1 MEICIRLIYLK
12 ERELGIVAHIKTL
25 VAENSAHLVDSLKS
39 ADYKALEIEFKGN
52 AQVEILVEGVVMGH
66 KRTRGSAARILNKNG
81 RLDLDEILGIE
92 IVSYL
97 ADYQASLYKCIL
109 DIGVD
114 YEVKVAAAIAGVR
127 IAQTV
132 KLFGQRKQRLR
143 QQAKRGCVD
152 GYLAPAGLE
161 HRAAHFKDI
170 ADIPLLELCKCILAD
185 IVYAHIDL
193 NTARA
198 VTDIDEVRLAHIA
211 S

>member
-1 MEICIRLIYLK
+1 M
-12 ERELGIVAHIKTL
+12 AHVKTL

-39 ADYKALEIEFKGN
+39 ADYKALEVEFKGN
-52 AQVEILVEGVVMGH
+52 AQVEVLVEGVVMGH

-132 KLFGQRKQRLR
+132 KLFGQREQ
-143 QQAKRGCVD
+143 
-152 GYLAPAGLE
+152 
-161 HRAAHFKDI
+161 
-170 ADIPLLELCKCILAD
+170 
-185 IVYAHIDL
+185 
-193 NTARA
+193 
-198 VTDIDEVRLAHIA
+198 
-211 S
+211 

>member
-1 MEICIRLIYLK
+1 M
-12 ERELGIVAHIKTL
+12 AHIKTL
-25 VAENSAHLVDSLKS
+25 VAENSAHLVDPLKS
-39 ADYKALEIEFKGN
+39 SDYKALEIEFKGN

-132 KLFGQRKQRLR
+132 ELFG
-143 QQAKRGCVD
+143 
-152 GYLAPAGLE
+152 
-161 HRAAHFKDI
+161 
-170 ADIPLLELCKCILAD
+170 
-185 IVYAHIDL
+185 
-193 NTARA
+193 
-198 VTDIDEVRLAHIA
+198 
-211 S
+211 